1 MLVLK
6 TQVHETIWG
15 GSRLT
20 PYSGSDCKNIGHLYS
35 VYCNEAES
43 SLILNGAYKGKTLNE
58 YFDQQKHRFGLGQYA
73 YFPLVIALVEAGG
86 HLSIQ
91 VHPDDDTAAVL
102 DGSLAAGKN
111 ESWYCLE
118 EPEERFIFNG
128 CRCHTADELRQSIL
142 AGRVEEA
149 AGRLH
154 VLKGDYVYVE
164 AGTLHALSKGS
175 LVYEIEENAG
185 CTYRFYDFGRERQLQ
200 ISQAFFSVH
209 PDRRSKTRKYTDQP
223 IEEQKYQT
231 QYFEQVDQYQNHSST
246 LQVYTLLD
254 GEGTADGVKVQKGM
268 SVILEPG
275 ETVSIEHAR
284 VIVAQPK
291 HNR

>member
-1 MLVLK
+1 MRSKK
-6 TQVHETIWG
+6 TQAA
-15 GSRLT
+15 R
-20 PYSGSDCKNIGHLYS
+20 IG
-35 VYCNEAES
+35 
-43 SLILNGAYKGKTLNE
+43 
-58 YFDQQKHRFGLGQYA
+58 
-73 YFPLVIALVEAGG
+73 
-86 HLSIQ
+86 
-91 VHPDDDTAAVL
+91 
-102 DGSLAAGKN
+102 
-111 ESWYCLE
+111 
-118 EPEERFIFNG
+118 
-128 CRCHTADELRQSIL
+128 
-142 AGRVEEA
+142 
-149 AGRLH
+149 
-154 VLKGDYVYVE
+154 
-164 AGTLHALSKGS
+164 
-175 LVYEIEENAG
+175 
-185 CTYRFYDFGRERQLQ
+185 FGRERQLQ